1 MVREI
6 AAQQK
11 ICSTLD
17 ESNCV
22 ITNIDHYTSSFN
34 WQATN
39 FAAIWL
45 RPLWYLFINSALTD
59 VQNGGITF
67 VTGGGYTKSDAI
79 NGHWALA
86 RKDVFIGNTQ
96 DSAANSVCL
105 ERRTVQPG
113 DRSLRAQK
121 LSASASPA
129 TIVSTKTMA
138 FRSRWP
144 LSPITSACSASTTGL
159 LTRIPTPISIS
170 RARICPTTRSR
181 DATRNPDS

>member
-1 MVREI
+1 MRP
-6 AAQQK
+6 
-11 ICSTLD
+11 
-17 ESNCV
+17 NCV
-22 ITNIDHYTSSFN
+22 VTNIDHYTSSFN

-96 DSAANSVCL
+96 TSAANNFASNVGPFNPGTKLTCAEAVGIGKPGNYCL
-105 ERRTVQPG
+105 DAADG
-113 DRSLRAQK
+113 ISFAL
-121 LSASASPA
+121 ASFANNQRLFSIYDGPA
-129 TIVSTKTMA
+129 YEDSNAYLDI
-138 FRSRWP
+138 
-144 LSPITSACSASTTGL
+144 
-159 LTRIPTPISIS
+159 
-170 RARICPTTRSR
+170 TRSNLPNDPIKGCNPQ
-181 DATRNPDS
+181 DA